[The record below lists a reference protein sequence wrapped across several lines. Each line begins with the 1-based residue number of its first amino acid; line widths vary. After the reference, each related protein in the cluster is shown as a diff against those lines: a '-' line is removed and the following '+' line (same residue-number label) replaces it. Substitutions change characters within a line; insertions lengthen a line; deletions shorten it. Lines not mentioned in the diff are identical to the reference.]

1 MSDRARNTA
10 LQNLIRETGWNNG
23 QFARAVNAVGTE
35 MRLGLKYDD
44 TAVCHW
50 LTGTTPRARVQP
62 AILEAL
68 SRKLDRTITSSVAGF
83 RPTTL
88 VAAGQPDT
96 STALIELW
104 RADMD
109 PSRRTVLGA
118 VGLYSVALA
127 VPGWQDV
134 IGRARHARQAR
145 TRIGANEVAT
155 VTAMS
160 ERLSQMDDEFG
171 GRLARPLAAA
181 FLGSTVA
188 RYLECDASEATKKAM
203 CSAAADL
210 AYLTGWMAVDEGQH
224 GLAQQYYTQALNLAG
239 AAEDHL
245 TYCTA
250 LRGMSVQAVGLGH
263 GRKAQ
268 QYADAAAEAAPAAGP
283 RMRAFLVGQQAH
295 ASAAVG
301 EQHTALRQLAEAES
315 ALDKATSGSVYVA
328 GYHPAA
334 LHYHAS
340 HVLFELRD
348 LGGSII
354 AMQES
359 NRHRPPTERRARALS
374 TALLAERQFAFGH
387 LEAAC
392 ATWNTFLDDYQHVS
406 SARCDDHFASLRHCA
421 AQHRG
426 NRIARAL
433 GERARTL
440 APTADRRPI

>member
-1 MSDRARNTA
+1 MSDHTRNTA

-50 LTGTTPRARVQP
+50 LTGTTPRARVRP

-68 SRKLDRTITSSVAGF
+68 SRKLDQTVTSAAAGF
-83 RPTTL
+83 GPGAEVPDR
-88 VAAGQPDT
+88 PDT
-96 STALIELW
+96 ATALIELW

-127 VPGWQDV
+127 VPGWPDV
-134 IGRARHARQAR
+134 IGRAQHARQAR
-145 TRIGANEVAT
+145 TRIGANEVDT
-155 VTAMS
+155 VTAMA

-188 RYLECDASEATKKAM
+188 RYLQCDASEATRKAM

-245 TYCTA
+245 TYCTV
-250 LRGMSVQAVGLGH
+250 LRGMSVQAIGLGH
-263 GRKAQ
+263 GRKAR

-301 EQHTALRQLAEAES
+301 ERHTALRQLAEAEA
-315 ALDKATSGSVYVA
+315 ALDKATSGSAYVA

-348 LGGSII
+348 LGGSIT

-359 NRHRPPTERRARALS
+359 NRHRPPTERRARARS

-392 ATWNTFLDDYQHVS
+392 ATWGTFLDDYQHVS
-406 SARCDDHFASLRHCA
+406 SARCDDHFATLRHCV
-421 AQHRG
+421 AQHPG
-426 NRIARAL
+426 NRIARTL

-440 APTADRRPI
+440 APVAYRRPS